1 MPNMNNE
8 IASGD
13 ALDSRSVDDDM
24 ARSIEN
30 LGHDVFNDFDF
41 NHPIFN
47 ERINDVL
54 DEQLRLCP
62 IARSNVGSGYWWV
75 TRNEDIKR
83 IGQDWRT
90 FSSAQGYQPNRMEGM
105 PWIYP
110 VEMDPPYQTA
120 WRRVLNPHL
129 TPAVVESFMPA
140 IRDDVNEL
148 IDRFV
153 DKGECEF
160 ISEFGVILPGWAFF
174 KNSLGL
180 SVDMLDE
187 LVTTM
192 EASLFGP
199 IDERVNQ
206 LKRSFVFL
214 DEYLKQRENEPPRGD
229 MIDTILAGVTYPDGT
244 EAPWEHKLGIAADL
258 TIGGIG
264 TTTYVMGSALHYLAE
279 HPEVRKQLIE
289 NPAMM
294 PSAVEEFIRAFPPV
308 IGLGRV
314 CMKDTV
320 VAGTLIKEGDFTVLA
335 YGAASRDPRVVEDP
349 QKIDLSR
356 DSVVHAT
363 FGVGPHR
370 CIGSHVARANLTCTI
385 EEWLR
390 RIPDFSI
397 KPGTEPSYETSQL
410 RQMVDLHLVW

>member
-1 MPNMNNE
+1 MPDVKENAGVGGNANSNANENE
-8 IASGD
+8 IAR
-13 ALDSRSVDDDM
+13 A
-24 ARSIEN
+24 IED

-41 NHPIFN
+41 NLPVFN

-62 IARSNVGSGYWWV
+62 VARSNVGTGYWWV
-75 TRNEDIKR
+75 TRNEDIRR

-129 TPAVVESFMPA
+129 APAVVEGFMPA

-148 IDRFV
+148 IDRFI
-153 DKGECEF
+153 DRGECEF

-180 SVDMLDE
+180 SIDMLDD

-199 IDERVNQ
+199 LDQRVDQ
-206 LKRSFVFL
+206 LKRAFDIL
-214 DEYLKQRENEPPRGD
+214 DDYLRKREKEPPRGD
-229 MIDTILAGVTYPDGT
+229 MIDVILAGVTYPDGT

-258 TIGGIG
+258 TVGGIG
-264 TTTYVMGSALHYLAE
+264 TTTYVMGSALHYLAN
-279 HPEVRKQLIE
+279 HPVERQRLIE
-289 NPAMM
+289 NPDMM
-294 PSAVEEFIRAFPPV
+294 PRAVEEFIRAFPPV

-314 CMKDTV
+314 CMRDTK
-320 VAGTLIKEGDFTVLA
+320 VAGTLIKEGDFTLLA
-335 YGAASRDPRVVEDP
+335 YGAASRDPRVIDNP
-349 QKIDLSR
+349 QEVDLNR
-356 DSVVHAT
+356 ESVVHTT

-370 CIGSHVARANLTCTI
+370 CIGSNMARAEITCTL
-385 EEWLR
+385 EEWLK
-390 RIPDFSI
+390 RIPNFSV
-397 KPGTEPSYETSQL
+397 KPGTEPTYETSQL

>member
-1 MPNMNNE
+1 MPNVKENAETGEVRDTGADENP
-8 IASGD
+8 
-13 ALDSRSVDDDM
+13 M
-24 ARSIEN
+24 ARSIEDF
-30 LGHDVFNDFDF
+30 GHDVFNDFDF

-62 IARSNVGSGYWWV
+62 VARSNVGTGYWWV
-75 TRNEDIKR
+75 TRNEDIRR

-140 IRDDVNEL
+140 IRADANEL
-148 IDRFV
+148 IDRFI
-153 DKGECEF
+153 DRGECEF

-180 SVDMLDE
+180 SVDMLDD

-199 IDERVNQ
+199 LDQRVPQ
-206 LKRSFVFL
+206 LQRSFDIL
-214 DEYLKQRENEPPRGD
+214 DKYMKQREKEPPRGD
-229 MIDTILAGVTYPDGT
+229 MIDVILKGVTYPDGS

-258 TIGGIG
+258 TVGGIG

-279 HPEVRKQLIE
+279 RPEERQRLID
-289 NPAMM
+289 NPDLM
-294 PSAVEEFIRAFPPV
+294 PRAVEEFIRAFPPV

-314 CMKDTV
+314 CMKDTE
-320 VAGTLIKEGDFTVLA
+320 VAGTLIKEGDFTLLA
-335 YGAASRDPRVVEDP
+335 YGAASRDPRVIDNPKDV
-349 QKIDLSR
+349 DLSR
-356 DSVVHAT
+356 ESVVHAT

-370 CIGSHVARANLTCTI
+370 CIGSNMARAELTATLD
-385 EEWLR
+385 EWLK
-390 RIPDFSI
+390 RIPNFSV
-397 KPGTEPSYETSQL
+397 KPGTNPNYETSQL